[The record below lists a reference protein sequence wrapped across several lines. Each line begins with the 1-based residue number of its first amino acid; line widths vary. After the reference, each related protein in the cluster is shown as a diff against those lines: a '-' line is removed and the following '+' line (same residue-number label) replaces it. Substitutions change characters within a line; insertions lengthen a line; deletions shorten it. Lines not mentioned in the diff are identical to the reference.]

1 MRRRTVIESKNIRE
15 VTDSITG
22 NSYLGKLGKK
32 SRSEKQHVTPE
43 MIRKN
48 NIRIAE
54 KKLRLLIDMNFV
66 EDDYYLTLT
75 FRDDPDETEA
85 KNRMTKFI
93 RRLRARFKKENELCK
108 YIYIM
113 ERQGKIHFH
122 MLLNQGIRLNTK
134 ILKQLWEYGYTKL
147 ELYRGEAEDAIGLA
161 KYFIKERKMDIQ
173 GSPTHASKKWVSST
187 NLDKPKVES
196 KTIKATEWRKE
207 IKVPQGYYLDKN
219 SVYEGINNYG
229 YPFRTYRLIRLT
241 KWSEIYAKRKST
253 ETMSIL
259 RE

>member
-22 NSYLGKLGKK
+22 NSYLGKIGKK
-32 SRSEKQHVTPE
+32 SRSERQHVTPE

-66 EDDYYLTLT
+66 
-75 FRDDPDETEA
+75 
-85 KNRMTKFI
+85 
-93 RRLRARFKKENELCK
+93 RRLRARFKKENEPCK

-113 ERQGKIHFH
+113 ERQGKTHFH

-134 ILKQLWEYGYTKL
+134 ILKQLWEYGYTKV

-207 IKVPQGYYLDKN
+207 IKVPQGYYLDKD

>member
-22 NSYLGKLGKK
+22 NSYLGKIGKK
-32 SRSEKQHVTPE
+32 FRSEKQHVTPE

-54 KKLRLLIDMNFV
+54 KKLRLLIDMNFI

-93 RRLRARFKKENELCK
+93 RRLRARFKKENESCK

-134 ILKQLWEYGYTKL
+134 ILKQLWEYGYTKI
-147 ELYRGEAEDAIGLA
+147 EYYRGEAEDAIGLA
-161 KYFIKERKMDIQ
+161 KYFMKERKSDIDHRDAQ
-173 GSPTHASKKWVSST
+173 IRKKWVSSN
-187 NLDKPKVES
+187 NLEKPKV
-196 KTIKATEWRKE
+196 KKKILKATEWRKD
-207 IKVPQGYYLDKN
+207 IKVPNGYYLDKD
-219 SVYEGINNYG
+219 SVYEGVNNYG
-229 YPFRTYRLIRLT
+229 FPFRTYRLIRLPD
-241 KWSEIYAKRKST
+241 WRGEYEQRKST
-253 ETMSIL
+253 KAMSVL